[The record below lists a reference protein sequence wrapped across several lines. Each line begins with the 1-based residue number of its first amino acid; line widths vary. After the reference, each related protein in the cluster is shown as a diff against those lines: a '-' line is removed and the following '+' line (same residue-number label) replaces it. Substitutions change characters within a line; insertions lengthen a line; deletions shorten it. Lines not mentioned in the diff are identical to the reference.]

1 MLDSPTASPVVPRT
15 RPEVRGHSATPGTGA
30 CIRGARLAQRR
41 GPFGRVAHRH
51 PVASAARGLRRQQR
65 EFTKT
70 DHFRPLWTPVSSGTT
85 GSFRSGITIH
95 KGYIRIPESSPPAPS
110 TRADPDAANSRST
123 DHPAAPGICSFNR
136 NSFDRHSPRLPRER
150 ARTRRVPAIGP
161 VPIRDPRSCRPAPRA
176 ASAPRPARARAR
188 LHRAITPRSE
198 GRGSSSGSR
207 RKVPASQPIA
217 PSGKSPVE
225 VSHRLHRPAPRQ
237 PGGLA
242 VARGRT
248 RWPCTPAWCGSRA
261 TPHRRSRGRG
271 SGRAPC
277 CAPEGPRSRPFGLS
291 VRDRSRL
298 VAQDRSGAAPPRR
311 KLRGRRRLEF

>member
-161 VPIRDPRSCRPAPRA
+161 VPIREPAA
-176 ASAPRPARARAR
+176 AVPHRGRHRHHAPHARVPDSTARLLPALKGGDRLPARAGRFLLPSR
-188 LHRAITPRSE
+188 LPRPGSLPLRSRTGST
-198 GRGSSSGSR
+198 GRH
-207 RKVPASQPIA
+207 PAS
-217 PSGKSPVE
+217 
-225 VSHRLHRPAPRQ
+225 PAALLLLAAV
-237 PGGLA
+237 PGGLVLQHGA
-242 VARGRT
+242 
-248 RWPCTPAWCGSRA
+248 
-261 TPHRRSRGRG
+261 
-271 SGRAPC
+271 
-277 CAPEGPRSRPFGLS
+277 E
-291 VRDRSRL
+291 
-298 VAQDRSGAAPPRR
+298 VAQRRIADRAGEAPVAHHVAHL
-311 KLRGRRRLEF
+311 KVLDHDRLACL